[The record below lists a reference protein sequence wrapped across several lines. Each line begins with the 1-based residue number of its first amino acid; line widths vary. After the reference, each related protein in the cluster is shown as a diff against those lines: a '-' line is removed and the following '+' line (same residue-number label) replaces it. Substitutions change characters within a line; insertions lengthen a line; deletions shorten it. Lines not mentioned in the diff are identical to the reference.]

1 MRNWLQICFLVKH
14 TPNLHLATS
23 RLLPQKCFH
32 QIISSKLH
40 SHHKTSIENIRTL
53 HTSNSCWKAR
63 KTREE
68 KKFKNII
75 QFKPK
80 SKLPTIQLWRGCNA
94 LEIADITKRDL
105 DDVFEA
111 ISYLENSQYYDNPE
125 LEINDTGA
133 LISIAKRL
141 GYRVDFIR
149 NPNLEETKTKKVKD
163 LTRRPPPDVKDL
175 VKRPPVV
182 AIMGHV
188 DHGKTTLLDALRH
201 SSIVSQEFGGITQH
215 IGAFTV
221 NLPQGQITFLDTPGH
236 AAFKA
241 MRARGALATDLVV
254 LVVAADDS
262 IMEQTVESIRFAR
275 EADVPIIVAINKI
288 DKPTVDIGKVKND
301 LLTVGIQVEDLG
313 GEVQAVPISA
323 LKKINLDVLTEAIL
337 TQAELIGVGG
347 DPKGPVEGV
356 VLEASLDTLKGKVS
370 TALVQRGTLKKGCVL
385 VAGTAWGKV
394 RTMYDEHGKQLTE
407 VTPGMPVQVLGW
419 KSFPLA
425 GDIILQ
431 ADSEKHAR
439 DVVQFREQ
447 KLMEEKMLGD
457 QVIIEKKAQMHYEKY
472 RKERQERLMKG
483 RYRKMKNYF
492 REKEV
497 MEDTHPFLSFVL
509 KGDVHGSVEAIMDV
523 VNTYDS
529 HDACR
534 LDVIHSGVGNV
545 TENDVELAETFD
557 GIIYTFNVKV
567 PPEIKKLADEKGIQI
582 KPFNVIYHLIADM
595 KTEISSRLPLVEEED
610 VLGLISSLRHEK
622 SDVETIKKDVECGLM
637 VADTEI
643 SFEPGDIIIC
653 YDPKSVA
660 QETDWNPGF

>member
-1 MRNWLQICFLVKH
+1 MKH
-14 TPNLHLATS
+14 THNLHLATS
-23 RLLPQKCFH
+23 RLLLQKCFH
-32 QIISSKLH
+32 QVLSLQYQN
-40 SHHKTSIENIRTL
+40 KTSIQKIRTF
-53 HTSNSCWKAR
+53 HTSSICWKSR

-68 KKFKNII
+68 KKFKHII

-80 SKLPTIQLWRGCNA
+80 SKLPTLQLWRGCNA

-105 DDVFEA
+105 DDVFQA
-111 ISYLENSQYYDNPE
+111 ISYLENSEYYDDPE

-133 LISIAKRL
+133 IISIAKRL

-149 NPNLEETKTKKVKD
+149 NPNLDVAKTKKVND
-163 LTRRPPPDVKDL
+163 LTKRPPPDIKDL

-241 MRARGALATDLVV
+241 MRARGAQATDLVV

-262 IMEQTVESIRFAR
+262 IMEQTVESVRFAR

-288 DKPTVDIGKVKND
+288 DKPTVNIEKVKND
-301 LLTVGIQVEDLG
+301 LLAIGIQVEDLG
-313 GEVQAVPISA
+313 GEVQSVPISA

-356 VLEASLDTLKGKVS
+356 VLEASLDTMKGKVS

-394 RTMYDEHGKQLTE
+394 RMMYDEHGKQLTE
-407 VTPGMPVQVLGW
+407 
-419 KSFPLA
+419 
-425 GDIILQ
+425 
-431 ADSEKHAR
+431 KHAR
-439 DVVQFREQ
+439 DVVHFREQ
-447 KLMEEKMLGD
+447 KLMEEKMVND
-457 QVIIEKKAQMHYEKY
+457 QMVIEKKAQIHNEKY

-492 REKEV
+492 REKEII
-497 MEDTHPFLSFVL
+497 EDTHPFLSFVL
-509 KGDVHGSVEAIMDV
+509 KGDVHGSVEAILDV

-529 HDACR
+529 HEACR

-545 TENDVELAETFD
+545 TENDIELAETFD

-582 KPFNVIYHLIADM
+582 KHFNVIYHLIADM

-610 VLGLISSLRHEK
+610 VLGEALPSLRHEK
-622 SDVETIKKDVECGLM
+622 SDVESIKKDVECGLM
-637 VADTEI
+637 VEDPEV
-643 SFEPGDIIIC
+643 SFEPGDTIIC
-653 YDPKSVA
+653 YNPKSVA
-660 QETDWNPGF
+660 QETDWSPGF

>member
-1 MRNWLQICFLVKH
+1 
-14 TPNLHLATS
+14 
-23 RLLPQKCFH
+23 
-32 QIISSKLH
+32 
-40 SHHKTSIENIRTL
+40 
-53 HTSNSCWKAR
+53 
-63 KTREE
+63 
-68 KKFKNII
+68 
-75 QFKPK
+75 
-80 SKLPTIQLWRGCNA
+80 
-94 LEIADITKRDL
+94 
-105 DDVFEA
+105 
-111 ISYLENSQYYDNPE
+111 
-125 LEINDTGA
+125 
-133 LISIAKRL
+133 
-141 GYRVDFIR
+141 
-149 NPNLEETKTKKVKD
+149 
-163 LTRRPPPDVKDL
+163 
-175 VKRPPVV
+175 
-182 AIMGHV
+182 
-188 DHGKTTLLDALRH
+188 
-201 SSIVSQEFGGITQH
+201 
-215 IGAFTV
+215 
-221 NLPQGQITFLDTPGH
+221 
-236 AAFKA
+236 
-241 MRARGALATDLVV
+241 
-254 LVVAADDS
+254 
-262 IMEQTVESIRFAR
+262 
-275 EADVPIIVAINKI
+275 
-288 DKPTVDIGKVKND
+288 
-301 LLTVGIQVEDLG
+301 
-313 GEVQAVPISA
+313 
-323 LKKINLDVLTEAIL
+323 
-337 TQAELIGVGG
+337 
-347 DPKGPVEGV
+347 
-356 VLEASLDTLKGKVS
+356 
-370 TALVQRGTLKKGCVL
+370 
-385 VAGTAWGKV
+385 
-394 RTMYDEHGKQLTE
+394 MYDEHGKQLTE